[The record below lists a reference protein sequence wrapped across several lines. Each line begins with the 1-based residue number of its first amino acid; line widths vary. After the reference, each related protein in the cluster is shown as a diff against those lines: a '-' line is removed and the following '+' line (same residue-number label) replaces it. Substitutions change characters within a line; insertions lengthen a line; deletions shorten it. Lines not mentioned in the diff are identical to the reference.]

1 MGPPYPPRVSVTRLD
16 SGTASQCI
24 KDRTESAKT
33 QRHASCLQ
41 FAGMAHPYT
50 PYCDNFAYTGRYRYF
65 LTFVAYE
72 RNDRFRSANV
82 VALALE
88 QVARAAGEK
97 QFEIIVHCFMPDHL
111 HLVVEGRTNNSDL
124 KAFAKLAKQY
134 CGYYYARAHRGARL
148 WQKGMNDHIIRDDVD
163 LLERVRY
170 VVNNPVAAGLVARP
184 EDYPFLGSQRWSI
197 AELIEWCQRRT
208 KGSSSNDGR

>member
-1 MGPPYPPRVSVTRLD
+1 
-16 SGTASQCI
+16 
-24 KDRTESAKT
+24 
-33 QRHASCLQ
+33 
-41 FAGMAHPYT
+41 
-50 PYCDNFAYTGRYRYF
+50 
-65 LTFVAYE
+65 
-72 RNDRFRSANV
+72 
-82 VALALE
+82 
-88 QVARAAGEK
+88 
-97 QFEIIVHCFMPDHL
+97 
-111 HLVVEGRTNNSDL
+111 VVEGRTNNSDL

-134 CGYYYARAHRGARL
+134 CGYYYARAHRGAGL

-208 KGSSSNDGR
+208 KGSSSNDGRSSLRSVFLPPKGGRIQPPHQQDVPGRAASEDNGDAGLSGDEHGDPDAHGVRRSTLTSYLCGLRALRVMYVRDCRD